1 MKQRIL
7 LSFLLALPL
16 APVAAEQAACA
27 TAHPEATAAC
37 VEILEIGGNAVDASI
52 AANAVLTVTSQ
63 HMCGL
68 GGDLFALVHM
78 GTGPPACLNASG
90 RAGSG
95 ADPAALLAEGSSQM
109 PHRGDVR
116 SIPVPGCADGW
127 WALHQR
133 FGSLPMADLL
143 APAIHLA
150 TDGFAASPL
159 LAGMAVRVRE
169 VHGAQ
174 DFAGLTGPGS
184 LVTRPGVA
192 AVLRSLAE
200 GGRDGVYLG
209 AFGEELLAVG
219 DGVQRFKAG
228 QRVMGLTGYGAFAE
242 AILVPENQLIPV
254 PDGMNDHTAAAFS
267 MVYGTSYHAL
277 KQRANIQP
285 GETLLVLGASGG
297 VGLAAVELGKAM
309 GATVIACASSEEKLA
324 VAKEAGADDLI
335 NYAEEDLKDALK
347 QRYPKGV
354 DVIYDPVGDKF
365 TEAAIRNMAWNG
377 RLLIVG
383 FAAGDIPK
391 IPANLALLKGCS
403 IVGVFWGAFTQK
415 EPQTNIQNIMELM
428 QLFNQGK
435 INPRISQV
443 FPFEDYEQALA
454 ALTSRTAK
462 GKVVLDVAG
471 D

>member
-1 MKQRIL
+1 MRAIL
-7 LSFLLALPL
+7 CKELGPANTLVIDDIPS
-16 APVAAEQAACA
+16 
-27 TAHPEATAAC
+27 PE
-37 VEILEIGGNAVDASI
+37 
-52 AANAVLTVTSQ
+52 
-63 HMCGL
+63 
-68 GGDLFALVHM
+68 
-78 GTGPPACLNASG
+78 
-90 RAGSG
+90 
-95 ADPAALLAEGSSQM
+95 
-109 PHRGDVR
+109 
-116 SIPVPGCADGW
+116 PGKG
-127 WALHQR
+127 QVK
-133 FGSLPMADLL
+133 
-143 APAIHLA
+143 
-150 TDGFAASPL
+150 
-159 LAGMAVRVRE
+159 VRVK
-169 VHGAQ
+169 A
-174 DFAGLTGPGS
+174 AGLNFPDTLIIEGKYQIKPELPFSPG
-184 LVTRPGVA
+184 
-192 AVLRSLAE
+192 
-200 GGRDGVYLG
+200 
-209 AFGEELLAVG
+209 GEMAGEVLAVG
-219 DGVQRFKAG
+219 EGVQRFKPG

-242 AILVPENQLIPV
+242 EILVPETNLIPV
-254 PDGMNDHTAAAFS
+254 PDGMDDHTAAAFS

-309 GATVIACASSEEKLA
+309 GATVIAAASSAEKLA
-324 VAKEAGADDLI
+324 VAREAGADDLI

-428 QLFNQGK
+428 QLFTQGK
-435 INPRISQV
+435 INPRISEV
-443 FPFEDYEQALA
+443 FKFEDYEQALA

-462 GKVVLDVAG
+462 GKVVLDIAG
-471 D
+471 V

>member
-1 MKQRIL
+1 MRAIL
-7 LSFLLALPL
+7 CKELGPANTLVIDDIPS
-16 APVAAEQAACA
+16 
-27 TAHPEATAAC
+27 PE
-37 VEILEIGGNAVDASI
+37 
-52 AANAVLTVTSQ
+52 
-63 HMCGL
+63 
-68 GGDLFALVHM
+68 
-78 GTGPPACLNASG
+78 
-90 RAGSG
+90 
-95 ADPAALLAEGSSQM
+95 
-109 PHRGDVR
+109 
-116 SIPVPGCADGW
+116 PGKG
-127 WALHQR
+127 QVK
-133 FGSLPMADLL
+133 
-143 APAIHLA
+143 
-150 TDGFAASPL
+150 
-159 LAGMAVRVRE
+159 VRVK
-169 VHGAQ
+169 A
-174 DFAGLTGPGS
+174 AGLNFPDTLIIEGKYQIKPELPFSPG
-184 LVTRPGVA
+184 
-192 AVLRSLAE
+192 
-200 GGRDGVYLG
+200 
-209 AFGEELLAVG
+209 GEMAGEVLAVG
-219 DGVQRFKAG
+219 EGVQRFKPG

-242 AILVPENQLIPV
+242 EILVPENQLIPV

-309 GATVIACASSEEKLA
+309 GATVIAAASSAEKLA

-335 NYAEEDLKDALK
+335 NYAEEDLKEALK

-403 IVGVFWGAFTQK
+403 IIGVFWGAFTQK

-443 FPFEDYEQALA
+443 FPFEEYEQALA

-462 GKVVLDVAG
+462 GKVVLDIAG
-471 D
+471 T

>member
-1 MKQRIL
+1 MRAIL
-7 LSFLLALPL
+7 CKELGPANTLVIDDIPS
-16 APVAAEQAACA
+16 
-27 TAHPEATAAC
+27 PE
-37 VEILEIGGNAVDASI
+37 
-52 AANAVLTVTSQ
+52 
-63 HMCGL
+63 
-68 GGDLFALVHM
+68 
-78 GTGPPACLNASG
+78 
-90 RAGSG
+90 
-95 ADPAALLAEGSSQM
+95 
-109 PHRGDVR
+109 
-116 SIPVPGCADGW
+116 PGKG
-127 WALHQR
+127 QVK
-133 FGSLPMADLL
+133 
-143 APAIHLA
+143 
-150 TDGFAASPL
+150 
-159 LAGMAVRVRE
+159 VRVK
-169 VHGAQ
+169 A
-174 DFAGLTGPGS
+174 AGLNFPDTLIIEGKYQIKPELPFSPG
-184 LVTRPGVA
+184 
-192 AVLRSLAE
+192 
-200 GGRDGVYLG
+200 
-209 AFGEELLAVG
+209 GEMAGEVLAVG
-219 DGVQRFKAG
+219 EGVQRFKPG

-242 AILVPENQLIPV
+242 EILVPENQLIPV

-309 GATVIACASSEEKLA
+309 GATVIAAASSAEKLD

-403 IVGVFWGAFTQK
+403 IIGVFWGAFTQK

-428 QLFNQGK
+428 QLFTQGK

-443 FPFEDYEQALA
+443 FKFEDYEQALA

-462 GKVVLDVAG
+462 GKVVLDIAG
-471 D
+471 A